1 MKTAFYTFL
10 GVVAAGIVLFALYIG
25 WQRLDR
31 WEQGKNYWIAQLSQ
45 AQINT
50 SPVIPGLSSE
60 DYQRQ
65 IDELDGQLR
74 VHQRAGEQLRLYLDN
89 KPFRLPLTSTERKI
103 RAGLKGYEPTSSA
116 TPRTSVT
123 TREDVSIQTRSG
135 SVTIPKGSTLPFTY
149 RNNSIVRIRYQNEDY
164 EIPIPLTD
172 LE

>member
-1 MKTAFYTFL
+1 MN
-10 GVVAAGIVLFALYIG
+10 
-25 WQRLDR
+25 QPPP
-31 WEQGKNYWIAQLSQ
+31 Q
-45 AQINT
+45 
-50 SPVIPGLSSE
+50 
-60 DYQRQ
+60 
-65 IDELDGQLR
+65 
-74 VHQRAGEQLRLYLDN
+74 
-89 KPFRLPLTSTERKI
+89 
-103 RAGLKGYEPTSSA
+103 